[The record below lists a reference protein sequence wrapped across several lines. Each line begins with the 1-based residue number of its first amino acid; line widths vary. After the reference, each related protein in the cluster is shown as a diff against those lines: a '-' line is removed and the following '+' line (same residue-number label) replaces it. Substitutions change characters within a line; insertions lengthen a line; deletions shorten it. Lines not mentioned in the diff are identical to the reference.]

1 MKYLFIIVFL
11 VSISVYTAS
20 AQSSPG
26 VEEPQYFSLSLNGLG
41 GEAVGLGAE
50 LQLAMHLK
58 RGTSFYLGGGFG
70 DASLSFDQFY
80 KFGAMQRIIRR
91 KVITVDTG
99 LGLFFPDVG
108 NTSLQFPIDV
118 SFIVSDR
125 LSINTGVRFGYT
137 HLLLGLKYEFER
149 TFEY

>member
-50 LQLAMHLK
+50 LQLAMHL
-58 RGTSFYLGGGFG
+58 
-70 DASLSFDQFY
+70 
-80 KFGAMQRIIRR
+80 
-91 KVITVDTG
+91 
-99 LGLFFPDVG
+99 
-108 NTSLQFPIDV
+108 
-118 SFIVSDR
+118 
-125 LSINTGVRFGYT
+125 
-137 HLLLGLKYEFER
+137 
-149 TFEY
+149 